1 MLVTRSLVRSA
12 NTFIRIPSNK
22 SKNNVIFKDIHRQF
36 SVTCQTFGPG
46 ADNKYKSED
55 QRENEQQKVKQ
66 GKNRVL
72 GISVVGGLVVGGLWS
87 YANYKNKKKEE
98 AIGNDDTIKQY
109 LLAEAPPKFK
119 PARII
124 PSAVTKPQNF
134 KITLFQYQTCPFCCK
149 ARAFLDYF
157 GLAYDVIEVNS
168 VLRKEVKWSKYKKVP
183 IVVVEFGD
191 KVIQVNDSS
200 VIVSALYSLLVD
212 SESKGLDEI
221 MDCYPTIKYVDEGV
235 ERSEIQNKYFLM
247 YNEAK
252 VARTKEDIVEERR
265 WRKWVDDDLVHSL
278 SPNVYRTPAEA
289 LAAFQWFSQVGN
301 WEQIFSSWERNL
313 VVYFGAL
320 VMWMLSKR
328 LKKRHN
334 LKDDV
339 RQSLYDQCNFWLKS
353 LNKKG
358 TKFMG
363 GASPNLADLAVY
375 GALTAVEGCEAF
387 QDARDNTKI
396 GDWFDNMKKAVA
408 NREGSVLL

>member
-1 MLVTRSLVRSA
+1 MLFTRGLTSAQTLFRAHNGILLQKEFVLKGVHRNFAVTSHYQ
-12 NTFIRIPSNK
+12 NI
-22 SKNNVIFKDIHRQF
+22 
-36 SVTCQTFGPG
+36 
-46 ADNKYKSED
+46 NKYKSEE
-55 QRENEQQKVKQ
+55 QREDEKKDAKQ
-66 GKNRVL
+66 SKFKFIGL
-72 GISVVGGLVVGGLWS
+72 TVVGGAIAGGIWGYLGYS
-87 YANYKNKKKEE
+87 RKKKEE
-98 AIGNDDTIKQY
+98 AIANDDTVKQY

-119 PARII
+119 PAREI
-124 PSAVTKPQNF
+124 PVADGKTQNF

-212 SESKGLDEI
+212 SSGTGLDQV
-221 MDCYPTIKYVDEGV
+221 MDCYPSIRYVDDGV
-235 ERSEIQNKYFLM
+235 EKSEVQNRYFLM
-247 YNEAK
+247 FNEAK
-252 VARTKEDIVEERR
+252 VQRSKEDIVEERK
-265 WRKWVDDDLVHSL
+265 WRKWVDEELVHSL
-278 SPNVYRTPAEA
+278 SPNVYRTPSEA
-289 LAAFQWFSQVGN
+289 LAAFQWFSEVGR
-301 WEQIFSSWERNL
+301 WEEIFSPWERYL
-313 VVYFGAL
+313 VIYFGAA
-320 VMWMLSKR
+320 VMWLLSKR

-339 RQSLYDQCNFWLKS
+339 RQSFYDQCNFWLKT

-358 TKFMG
+358 TTFLG
-363 GASPNLADLAVY
+363 GSSPNLADLAVY

-396 GDWFDNMKKAVA
+396 GVWFDQMKTAVK
-408 NREGSVLL
+408 NREGASLL